1 MISTMSG
8 LLSRPVLPK
17 RAWSTTFPDLSKSHR
32 IATFL
37 CHWGFVVSRYDEY
50 CLEEILHQQS
60 CDVPLVDHTGDNI
73 SARQGSRGSENVRS
87 TLMAISVRSPFRM
100 AMKVCVSYVGE
111 RSASDDE
118 LAFGTFRFSQL
129 SIDPQFITVLQTAR
143 FLSSIL
149 CATHALNSRLHCLR
163 PCKSNWLFIG
173 AFKLGWPTHPDWS
186 RLDAG
191 ESMLRNLN
199 NFKMPKL
206 IYLEYIRTGPSSAG

>member
-1 MISTMSG
+1 MFPS
-8 LLSRPVLPK
+8 
-17 RAWSTTFPDLSKSHR
+17 STTLET
-32 IATFL
+32 TFRL
-37 CHWGFVVSRYDEY
+37 DRDHGGQKTLGQRWWQFRWG
-50 CLEEILHQQS
+50 L
-60 CDVPLVDHTGDNI
+60 
-73 SARQGSRGSENVRS
+73 
-87 TLMAISVRSPFRM
+87 PFEWPWR
-100 AMKVCVSYVGE
+100 CVSYVGE